1 MPETAI
7 SQTPYVRARQEW
19 DERFGDQIKSKN
31 NWRLA
36 AFIAMGTTFV
46 CVTGM
51 VAIGYRSNTVPY
63 VVALDDVGRAV
74 PVIPAKQVA
83 VKDVRLQEA
92 VVARWV
98 TNLRTV
104 IADAVAQRR
113 LVDEVYA
120 ETGQNSPASA
130 TITEFYSKNSP
141 FDLLTK
147 ETVDAS
153 VESIV
158 QQSPKTYEVA
168 WTEVTRDL
176 SGKLMSRHT
185 IPGLRFCRDA
195 GSDGCKAGIGQSTRP
210 LRHESDLGRSGLDGH
225 GPAIH
230 KCSKRQRSE
239 AERRAESMKW
249 FVTIVVVLALRK
261 CGGWSAERSA
271 VDAATEAGSFR
282 LQLQGRGNRARST
295 IESTSQKAG
304 PAYGDSSAQGSAP
317 CHCRHSRG
325 VSQIG
330 NASRKGISSSVEL
343 ESASCR
349 SERRGHQCGRGF
361 APLGD
366 RRLDADAWCRTARSS
381 TSMARE
387 CQSSSARHCVSAQS
401 SSKLASISRAS
412 HRSAIPAG
420 GRSRRFSPDRAWMKH
435 LS

>member
-1 MPETAI
+1 MTEKAI
-7 SQTPYVRARQEW
+7 VQTPYLRARQEW
-19 DERFGDQIKSKN
+19 DERFGDQIKSRN

-36 AFIAMGTTFV
+36 AFLSMATALV

-130 TITEFYSKNSP
+130 TITEFYSNNSP

-147 ETVDAS
+147 QTVDAS

-176 SGKLMSRHT
+176 NGNLM
-185 IPGLRFCRDA
+185 
-195 GSDGCKAGIGQSTRP
+195 
-210 LRHESDLGRSGLDGH
+210 
-225 GPAIH
+225 
-230 KCSKRQRSE
+230 
-239 AERRAESMKW
+239 
-249 FVTIVVVLALRK
+249 
-261 CGGWSAERSA
+261 
-271 VDAATEAGSFR
+271 
-282 LQLQGRGNRARST
+282 
-295 IESTSQKAG
+295 
-304 PAYGDSSAQGSAP
+304 
-317 CHCRHSRG
+317 
-325 VSQIG
+325 
-330 NASRKGISSSVEL
+330 
-343 ESASCR
+343 
-349 SERRGHQCGRGF
+349 
-361 APLGD
+361 
-366 RRLDADAWCRTARSS
+366 
-381 TSMARE
+381 
-387 CQSSSARHCVSAQS
+387 
-401 SSKLASISRAS
+401 AS
-412 HRSAIPAG
+412 HRYRAFVSVVTQEVTDARQALVNPLGLYVTNLTWGEVVSTATDQQSNSTQSSNAQKPNG
-420 GRSRRFSPDRAWMKH
+420 GQNQ
-435 LS
+435 

>member
-1 MPETAI
+1 VTEKAI
-7 SQTPYVRARQEW
+7 VQTPYLRARHEW
-19 DERFGDQIKSKN
+19 DERFGDQIKSRN

-36 AFIAMGTTFV
+36 AFLSMATALV

-113 LVDEVYA
+113 LVDEIYA

-176 SGKLMSRHT
+176 NGNLM
-185 IPGLRFCRDA
+185 
-195 GSDGCKAGIGQSTRP
+195 
-210 LRHESDLGRSGLDGH
+210 
-225 GPAIH
+225 
-230 KCSKRQRSE
+230 
-239 AERRAESMKW
+239 
-249 FVTIVVVLALRK
+249 
-261 CGGWSAERSA
+261 
-271 VDAATEAGSFR
+271 
-282 LQLQGRGNRARST
+282 
-295 IESTSQKAG
+295 
-304 PAYGDSSAQGSAP
+304 
-317 CHCRHSRG
+317 
-325 VSQIG
+325 
-330 NASRKGISSSVEL
+330 
-343 ESASCR
+343 
-349 SERRGHQCGRGF
+349 
-361 APLGD
+361 
-366 RRLDADAWCRTARSS
+366 
-381 TSMARE
+381 
-387 CQSSSARHCVSAQS
+387 
-401 SSKLASISRAS
+401 AS
-412 HRSAIPAG
+412 HRYRAFVSVVTQEVTDAKQALVNPLGLYVTNLTWGEVVSMATDQQSNSTQNGNAQKPNAQLPNG
-420 GRSRRFSPDRAWMKH
+420 GQNQ
-435 LS
+435 

>member
-1 MPETAI
+1 MTEKAI
-7 SQTPYVRARQEW
+7 VQTPYLRARQEW
-19 DERFGDQIKSKN
+19 DERFGDQIKSRN

-36 AFIAMGTTFV
+36 AFLSMATALV

-98 TNLRTV
+98 TNMRTV

-176 SGKLMSRHT
+176 NGNLMASHRYRAFVSVVT
-185 IPGLRFCRDA
+185 QEVTDA
-195 GSDGCKAGIGQSTRP
+195 
-210 LRHESDLGRSGLDGH
+210 
-225 GPAIH
+225 
-230 KCSKRQRSE
+230 RQ
-239 AERRAESMKW
+239 
-249 FVTIVVVLALRK
+249 AL
-261 CGGWSAERSA
+261 
-271 VDAATEAGSFR
+271 V
-282 LQLQGRGNRARST
+282 N
-295 IESTSQKAG
+295 
-304 PAYGDSSAQGSAP
+304 
-317 CHCRHSRG
+317 
-325 VSQIG
+325 
-330 NASRKGISSSVEL
+330 
-343 ESASCR
+343 
-349 SERRGHQCGRGF
+349 
-361 APLGD
+361 PLG
-366 RRLDADAWCRTARSS
+366 LYVTNLTWGEVVSTATDQPNSN
-381 TSMARE
+381 
-387 CQSSSARHCVSAQS
+387 AQS
-401 SSKLASISRAS
+401 SNAQK
-412 HRSAIPAG
+412 PNG
-420 GRSRRFSPDRAWMKH
+420 GQNQ
-435 LS
+435 

>member
-1 MPETAI
+1 VTEKAI
-7 SQTPYVRARQEW
+7 VQTPYLRARQEW
-19 DERFGDQIKSKN
+19 DERFGDQIKSRN

-36 AFIAMGTTFV
+36 AFLSMATALV

-147 ETVDAS
+147 QTVDAS

-168 WTEVTRDL
+168 WTEVTHDL
-176 SGKLMSRHT
+176 NGNLMSSHRYRAFVSVVT
-185 IPGLRFCRDA
+185 QEVTDARQALVNPLGLYVTNLTWGEVVSTAPDQQPN
-195 GSDGCKAGIGQSTRP
+195 STQS
-210 LRHESDLGRSGLDGH
+210 
-225 GPAIH
+225 
-230 KCSKRQRSE
+230 
-239 AERRAESMKW
+239 
-249 FVTIVVVLALRK
+249 
-261 CGGWSAERSA
+261 
-271 VDAATEAGSFR
+271 
-282 LQLQGRGNRARST
+282 GNA
-295 IESTSQKAG
+295 QK
-304 PAYGDSSAQGSAP
+304 PSAQ
-317 CHCRHSRG
+317 
-325 VSQIG
+325 QL
-330 NASRKGISSSVEL
+330 N
-343 ESASCR
+343 
-349 SERRGHQCGRGF
+349 
-361 APLGD
+361 
-366 RRLDADAWCRTARSS
+366 
-381 TSMARE
+381 
-387 CQSSSARHCVSAQS
+387 
-401 SSKLASISRAS
+401 
-412 HRSAIPAG
+412 G
-420 GRSRRFSPDRAWMKH
+420 GQNQ
-435 LS
+435 

>member
-1 MPETAI
+1 MTERAI
-7 SQTPYVRARQEW
+7 VQTPYLRARQEW
-19 DERFGDQIKSKN
+19 DERFGDQIKSRN

-36 AFIAMGTTFV
+36 AFLSMATALV

-120 ETGQNSPASA
+120 ETGQNSPAST

-147 ETVDAS
+147 QTVDAS

-176 SGKLMSRHT
+176 NGNLMASHRYRAFVSVVTQEVTDARQALVNPLGLYVTNLTWGEVVSTALEQQSNSPQSGNAPK
-185 IPGLRFCRDA
+185 
-195 GSDGCKAGIGQSTRP
+195 
-210 LRHESDLGRSGLDGH
+210 
-225 GPAIH
+225 
-230 KCSKRQRSE
+230 
-239 AERRAESMKW
+239 
-249 FVTIVVVLALRK
+249 
-261 CGGWSAERSA
+261 
-271 VDAATEAGSFR
+271 
-282 LQLQGRGNRARST
+282 
-295 IESTSQKAG
+295 
-304 PAYGDSSAQGSAP
+304 SSAQ
-317 CHCRHSRG
+317 
-325 VSQIG
+325 QL
-330 NASRKGISSSVEL
+330 N
-343 ESASCR
+343 
-349 SERRGHQCGRGF
+349 GR
-361 APLGD
+361 
-366 RRLDADAWCRTARSS
+366 
-381 TSMARE
+381 
-387 CQSSSARHCVSAQS
+387 QNQ
-401 SSKLASISRAS
+401 
-412 HRSAIPAG
+412 
-420 GRSRRFSPDRAWMKH
+420 
-435 LS
+435 

>member
-1 MPETAI
+1 VTEKAI
-7 SQTPYVRARQEW
+7 VQTPYLRARQEW
-19 DERFGDQIKSKN
+19 DERFGDQIKSRN

-36 AFIAMGTTFV
+36 AFLSMATTLV

-74 PVIPAKQVA
+74 PVIPAKQVS

-147 ETVDAS
+147 QTVDAS

-176 SGKLMSRHT
+176 NGNLMSSHRYRAFVSVVT
-185 IPGLRFCRDA
+185 QEVTDA
-195 GSDGCKAGIGQSTRP
+195 
-210 LRHESDLGRSGLDGH
+210 
-225 GPAIH
+225 
-230 KCSKRQRSE
+230 RQ
-239 AERRAESMKW
+239 
-249 FVTIVVVLALRK
+249 AL
-261 CGGWSAERSA
+261 
-271 VDAATEAGSFR
+271 V
-282 LQLQGRGNRARST
+282 N
-295 IESTSQKAG
+295 
-304 PAYGDSSAQGSAP
+304 
-317 CHCRHSRG
+317 
-325 VSQIG
+325 
-330 NASRKGISSSVEL
+330 
-343 ESASCR
+343 
-349 SERRGHQCGRGF
+349 
-361 APLGD
+361 PLG
-366 RRLDADAWCRTARSS
+366 LYVTNLTWGEVVSTATDQQNSN
-381 TSMARE
+381 T
-387 CQSSSARHCVSAQS
+387 QSSNAQ
-401 SSKLASISRAS
+401 K
-412 HRSAIPAG
+412 PNG
-420 GRSRRFSPDRAWMKH
+420 GQNQ
-435 LS
+435 

>member
-1 MPETAI
+1 MTEKAI
-7 SQTPYVRARQEW
+7 GQTPYLRARQEW
-19 DERFGDQIKSKN
+19 DERFGDQIKSRN

-36 AFIAMGTTFV
+36 AFLSMATALV

-147 ETVDAS
+147 QTVDAS

-176 SGKLMSRHT
+176 N
-185 IPGLRFCRDA
+185 
-195 GSDGCKAGIGQSTRP
+195 GSLI
-210 LRHESDLGRSGLDGH
+210 
-225 GPAIH
+225 
-230 KCSKRQRSE
+230 
-239 AERRAESMKW
+239 
-249 FVTIVVVLALRK
+249 
-261 CGGWSAERSA
+261 
-271 VDAATEAGSFR
+271 
-282 LQLQGRGNRARST
+282 
-295 IESTSQKAG
+295 
-304 PAYGDSSAQGSAP
+304 
-317 CHCRHSRG
+317 
-325 VSQIG
+325 
-330 NASRKGISSSVEL
+330 
-343 ESASCR
+343 
-349 SERRGHQCGRGF
+349 
-361 APLGD
+361 
-366 RRLDADAWCRTARSS
+366 
-381 TSMARE
+381 
-387 CQSSSARHCVSAQS
+387 
-401 SSKLASISRAS
+401 AS
-412 HRSAIPAG
+412 HRYRAFVSVVTQEVRDARQALVNPLGLYVTNLTWGEVVSTAPDQQPNSTQSGNAQKPNAQEPNG
-420 GRSRRFSPDRAWMKH
+420 GQNQ
-435 LS
+435 

>member
-1 MPETAI
+1 VTEKAI
-7 SQTPYVRARQEW
+7 VQTPYLRARQEW
-19 DERFGDQIKSKN
+19 DERFGDQIKSRN

-36 AFIAMGTTFV
+36 AFLTMATALV

-147 ETVDAS
+147 QTVDAS

-176 SGKLMSRHT
+176 NGNLM
-185 IPGLRFCRDA
+185 
-195 GSDGCKAGIGQSTRP
+195 
-210 LRHESDLGRSGLDGH
+210 
-225 GPAIH
+225 
-230 KCSKRQRSE
+230 
-239 AERRAESMKW
+239 
-249 FVTIVVVLALRK
+249 
-261 CGGWSAERSA
+261 
-271 VDAATEAGSFR
+271 
-282 LQLQGRGNRARST
+282 
-295 IESTSQKAG
+295 
-304 PAYGDSSAQGSAP
+304 
-317 CHCRHSRG
+317 
-325 VSQIG
+325 
-330 NASRKGISSSVEL
+330 
-343 ESASCR
+343 
-349 SERRGHQCGRGF
+349 
-361 APLGD
+361 
-366 RRLDADAWCRTARSS
+366 
-381 TSMARE
+381 
-387 CQSSSARHCVSAQS
+387 
-401 SSKLASISRAS
+401 AS
-412 HRSAIPAG
+412 HRYRAFVSVVTQEVTDARQALVNPLGLYVTNLTWGEVVSTATDQQSNSTQSSNAQKPSAEQLNG
-420 GRSRRFSPDRAWMKH
+420 GQNQ
-435 LS
+435 